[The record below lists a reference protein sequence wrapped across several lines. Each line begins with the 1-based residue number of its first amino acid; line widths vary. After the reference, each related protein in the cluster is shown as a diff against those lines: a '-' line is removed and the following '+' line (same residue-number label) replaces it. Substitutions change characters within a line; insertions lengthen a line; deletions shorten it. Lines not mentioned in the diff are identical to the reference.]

1 MGRLAP
7 AQGGVLTSNVLG
19 IDVSQGLQADHAGN
33 TDATSAIRILQR
45 ARASC
50 SSGFASAKRME
61 SAE

>member
-33 TDATSAIRILQR
+33 TDATSAISR
-45 ARASC
+45 
-50 SSGFASAKRME
+50 FPAKYIFQYGRVH
-61 SAE
+61 SVH